1 MFGEQNFILVTC
13 AEEKNYNIIYW
24 GQKLYFLSN
33 WKFNVDASF
42 SRSRNKVGISVCIRD
57 DQGQFI
63 LAKTEC
69 YSHILEVNTNEVLGL
84 LSAKKWVK
92 DLQLNSMMF
101 ELDSKHVVDN
111 FNNNRIDES
120 FFFVIL

>member
-1 MFGEQNFILVTC
+1 
-13 AEEKNYNIIYW
+13 
-24 GQKLYFLSN
+24 
-33 WKFNVDASF
+33 
-42 SRSRNKVGISVCIRD
+42 VGISVCIRD

-63 LAKTEC
+63 LAKTEW
-69 YSHILEVNTNEVLGL
+69 YSHILEVDTGEALSL
-84 LSAKKWVK
+84 LSTKKWVK